1 MAEVLLDSFI
11 DSLKILAVVAVCTY
25 IVAAIEPF
33 LAKKIRLHG
42 KLAPLIGV
50 SVALLPQCGFSV
62 VAADLYQKRHLTIG
76 TLMGVFIATSDEALP
91 IFLSYPE
98 KALHVL
104 PLIALKFAIG
114 LVLGYS
120 IDLIL
125 TKSRRAVAHHLEHC
139 ADDYQIKLMHCDS
152 AELVVKEQLSSPCNC
167 DECAHSDCPHIKDE
181 FSKPQKYGILY
192 DYSVL
197 FDKKRDKRKKIDR
210 FFIRPLLHSLEIFIY
225 VLIVNIIFGIIIYY
239 IGEDKIIDFLLLN
252 KYIAPLISVLIG
264 AVPNCVSSIV
274 LSELYIMGGL
284 GFGAA
289 LGGLCMN
296 AGLGFMILFKNA
308 KHLKRNILIFLS
320 MLFISVCISYI
331 FSAIFSFGSLNI

>member
-1 MAEVLLDSFI
+1 M
-11 DSLKILAVVAVCTY
+11 
-25 IVAAIEPF
+25 
-33 LAKKIRLHG
+33 
-42 KLAPLIGV
+42 
-50 SVALLPQCGFSV
+50 
-62 VAADLYQKRHLTIG
+62 
-76 TLMGVFIATSDEALP
+76 
-91 IFLSYPE
+91 
-98 KALHVL
+98 
-104 PLIALKFAIG
+104 
-114 LVLGYS
+114 
-120 IDLIL
+120 
-125 TKSRRAVAHHLEHC
+125 
-139 ADDYQIKLMHCDS
+139 
-152 AELVVKEQLSSPCNC
+152 
-167 DECAHSDCPHIKDE
+167 
-181 FSKPQKYGILY
+181 
-192 DYSVL
+192 L
-197 FDKKRDKRKKIDR
+197 FRS
-210 FFIRPLLHSLEIFIY
+210 SLEIFIY

-239 IGEDKIIDFLLLN
+239 IGEDKNIDFLLLN